1 MKCYAVIDTNV
12 LVSALISS
20 HDDAATVRVITKVLT
35 GEVIPLYSTE
45 IIREYN
51 EVLRRPKFGFDESLI
66 KVLLDA
72 FEKFGVL
79 IYPSDSEEILPDM
92 KDLPFYEVVLECKD
106 DSVYLVTGNIKH
118 FPLKPFIVTP
128 AQFLELLENNYKRN
142 RRFSNL
148 KVSGFYLCLNYC
160 SELFEPMSFYIPVNG
175 DNIAKYHCLGEIF
188 GVGKRI
194 L

>member
-79 IYPSDSEEILPDM
+79 IYLSDSGEILPDM

-106 DSVYLVTGNIKH
+106 DSAYLVTGNIKH
-118 FPLKPFIVTP
+118 FPVKPFIVTP
-128 AQFLELLENNYKRN
+128 AQFLELLENN
-142 RRFSNL
+142 
-148 KVSGFYLCLNYC
+148 
-160 SELFEPMSFYIPVNG
+160 
-175 DNIAKYHCLGEIF
+175 
-188 GVGKRI
+188 
-194 L
+194 